1 MTGEGET
8 HARSLCLNLNLQHS
22 VCFFVIALV
31 SGQWGPS
38 VGVLPA
44 SNKPSHL
51 DRRVSPEA
59 MAECLALLLL
69 IAAESD
75 FDHHQDIGVCD
86 YPLAEPKLYQT

>member
-8 HARSLCLNLNLQHS
+8 HARSLCLNLQHS

-38 VGVLPA
+38 VGVIPA

-51 DRRVSPEA
+51 DRKTSLEA
-59 MAECLALLLL
+59 MAECLALLSL
-69 IAAESD
+69 IAAELD
-75 FDHHQDIGVCD
+75 FDYHQDIGVCD
-86 YPLAEPKLYQT
+86 YPSAEPKLYLS